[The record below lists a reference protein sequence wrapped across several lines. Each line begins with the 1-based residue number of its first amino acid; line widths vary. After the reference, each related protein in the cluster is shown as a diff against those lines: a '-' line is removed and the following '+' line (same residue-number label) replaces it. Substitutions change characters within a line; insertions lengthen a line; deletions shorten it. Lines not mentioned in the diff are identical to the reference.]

1 MDKTQLMICS
11 PLEAELVE
19 KIRSVD
25 RQRLEVFYDP
35 DLYPPLRY
43 ACDHKGVQT
52 FKRTEEQTA
61 RWRAGL
67 EKAEIFL
74 DCPIPKEMPGDLVYL
89 KRAKW
94 VQFTSSGI
102 GEFVK
107 RSGLGLNDPNL
118 ILTTARGVH
127 SGPLAE
133 WSFMALLMYFK
144 KFRFLE
150 AEQKAH
156 RWERYCDEEVAG
168 RTLLTIGAGDLARG
182 VAVVARALGMRVIA
196 VTRSPDKP
204 RAHADVFDEIH
215 GVPDLHKLLPQADA
229 IVCTVPHTDETA
241 NMLDRTAISLMR
253 PGVAF
258 INTGRGSTIDEVAM
272 IEALRNGK
280 MGFAAIDVAQIEPLP
295 TSSPLWDMP
304 NVMINPHS
312 ASTVTTENA
321 KITDIFCK
329 NIELYLRG
337 DASKMTNIFDKQLL
351 Y

>member
-1 MDKTQLMICS
+1 MDKIQLMICA
-11 PLEAELVE
+11 PFEAELVE
-19 KIRSVD
+19 RIRAVAPD
-25 RQRLEVFYDP
+25 RVEVSYEG

-43 ACDHKGVQT
+43 SCDHKGVLT

-61 RWRAGL
+61 RWRANL
-67 EKAEIFL
+67 EKAEVLL
-74 DCPIPKEMPGDLVYL
+74 DCPIPKEMPGDLVHL
-89 KRAKW
+89 KNAKW
-94 VQFTSSGI
+94 IQFTSSGI

-107 RSGLGLNDPNL
+107 RSGMDKSDLL
-118 ILTTARGVH
+118 LTTARGVH

-182 VAVVARALGMRVIA
+182 VAVVGRALGMRIVA

-204 RAHADVFDEIH
+204 REHADMFDEIH
-215 GVPDLHKLLPQADA
+215 GVSELHRLLPQADA
-229 IVCTVPHTDETA
+229 IVCTVPHTDETE

-280 MGFAAIDVAQIEPLP
+280 IGFAAIDVAQIEPLP
-295 TSSPLWDMP
+295 ASSPLWDMP

-329 NIELYLRG
+329 NLALYLRG
-337 DASKMTNIFDKQLL
+337 EQAKMSNIFDKQLL

>member
-1 MDKTQLMICS
+1 MDKIPLMICS
-11 PLEAELVE
+11 PLEADLVE
-19 KIRSVD
+19 KVRAVD
-25 RQRLEVFYDP
+25 PKRIDVFYDA

-52 FKRTEEQTA
+52 FKRNEDQTA

-67 EKAEIFL
+67 ERSQIFL
-74 DCPIPKEMPGDLVYL
+74 DCPIPKEMPGDLAHM
-89 KRAKW
+89 KNAKW

-107 RSGLGLNDPNL
+107 RSGLDKSDL

-133 WSFMALLMYFK
+133 WTFMALLMYFK

-182 VAVVARALGMRVIA
+182 VAVVGRALGMRVIA
-196 VTRSPDKP
+196 VTRSPNKP
-204 RAHADVFDEIH
+204 REHANVFDEIH
-215 GVPDLHKLLPQADA
+215 GVSELHRLLPQADA

-253 PGVAF
+253 PGCAF

-329 NIELYLRG
+329 NIEIYLRG
-337 DASKMTNIFDKQLL
+337 ETDKLTNIFDKELL

>member
-1 MDKTQLMICS
+1 MDKIQLMICS

-19 KIRSVD
+19 QIRAVD
-25 RQRLEVFYDP
+25 RQRVEVFYDA

-43 ACDHKGVQT
+43 ACDHKGVQS
-52 FKRTEEQTA
+52 FKRGAEQTA

-67 EKAEIFL
+67 ERAEILL
-74 DCPIPKEMPGDLVYL
+74 DCPIPKEMPGELVHL
-89 KRAKW
+89 KNAKW

-107 RSGLGLNDPNL
+107 RSGLDKSDLL
-118 ILTTARGVH
+118 LTTARGVH

-133 WSFMALLMYFK
+133 WAFMALLMYFK

-182 VAVVARALGMRVIA
+182 VAVVGRALGMKVIA
-196 VTRSPDKP
+196 VTRSPQKP
-204 RAHADVFDEIH
+204 RQHAAVFDEIL
-215 GVPDLHKLLPQADA
+215 GVADLPKLLPLADA
-229 IVCTVPHTDETA
+229 IVCTVPHTDETE
-241 NMLDRTAISLMR
+241 NMLDRTAVSLMR
-253 PGVAF
+253 PGCAF
-258 INTGRGSTIDEVAM
+258 INIGRGSTIDEVAL
-272 IEALRNGK
+272 IEALRNGRI
-280 MGFAAIDVAQIEPLP
+280 GFAALDVAQIEPLP
-295 TSSPLWDMP
+295 VASPLWDMP

-321 KITDIFCK
+321 KITDIFCR
-329 NIELYLRG
+329 NIALYLNGEQDRM
-337 DASKMTNIFDKQLL
+337 ANIFDKQLM